1 MNIYVGNLSFD
12 TTEADLRRVFEAH
25 GEVASVLIIQDR
37 VSENA
42 LGFGFVEMP
51 DAKKAREAA
60 EAVNGTTING
70 RSVIASEAQSK
81 GDRRSISRVA
91 AASLNFN

>member
-12 TTEADLRRVFEAH
+12 MTEEDLQRVFEAH
-25 GEVASVLIIQDR
+25 GEVASVIIIQDR

-51 DAKKAREAA
+51 NAKNAHKAVEAL
-60 EAVNGTTING
+60 NGTMINE
-70 RSVIASEAQSK
+70 RLVIVSEAQSK

-91 AASLNFN
+91 AESLSFN

>member
-1 MNIYVGNLSFD
+1 MDIYVGNLSFD

-37 VSENA
+37 VSENT
-42 LGFGFVEMP
+42 LGFAFVEMP
-51 DAKKAREAA
+51 DAKNARKAA
-60 EAVNGTTING
+60 EALNGTTINE
-70 RSVIASEAQSK
+70 RSVIVSEAQSK

-91 AASLNFN
+91 AESLSFN

>member
-12 TTEADLRRVFEAH
+12 TTEADLRRVFKAH
-25 GEVASVLIIQDR
+25 GEVASVIIIQDK
-37 VSENA
+37 VSDNV

-51 DAKKAREAA
+51 DAEKARKAVAA
-60 EAVNGTTING
+60 LNGTAIG
-70 RSVIASEAQSK
+70 ERSVIVSEAQSK

-91 AASLNFN
+91 AESLSFN

>member
-12 TTEADLRRVFEAH
+12 TTEADLRRIFKAH
-25 GEVASVLIIQDR
+25 GEVSSIIIIQDR

-51 DAKKAREAA
+51 DAKKARKAA
-60 EAVNGTTING
+60 KALNGTTINE
-70 RSVIASEAQSK
+70 RSVIVSEAQSK

-91 AASLNFN
+91 AESLSFN

>member
-12 TTEADLRRVFEAH
+12 TTEADLQRVFKAH
-25 GEVASVLIIQDR
+25 GEVTSVIIIQDR

-42 LGFGFVEMP
+42 LGFGFVEMS
-51 DAKKAREAA
+51 DAKKAREAVKA
-60 EAVNGTTING
+60 LNGTTINE
-70 RSVIASEAQSK
+70 RSVIVSEAQSK

-91 AASLNFN
+91 AESLSFN

>member
-42 LGFGFVEMP
+42 LGFGFIEMS
-51 DAKKAREAA
+51 DAKNARKAVDAL
-60 EAVNGTTING
+60 NGTTINE
-70 RSVIASEAQSK
+70 RSIIVSEAQSR

-91 AASLNFN
+91 AESLSFN